1 MVTQWKPT
9 TGTTT
14 ALAESSVPDLGPTPS
29 ERTHAWGFDRW
40 LGLALWVGLVGVLYW
55 VGGA

>member
-1 MVTQWKPT
+1 MVTTWRPT

-14 ALAESSVPDLGPTPS
+14 ALAETGDLGPTPS
-29 ERTHAWGFDRW
+29 ERAHARGFGRW
-40 LGLALWVGLVGVLYW
+40 LGIALWVGLVGVLYW